1 MGSSQIYY
9 SVYQINLAQESEKWR
24 DVLNT
29 VMNLWVIGNTGNFST
44 S

>member
-9 SVYQINLAQESEKWR
+9 SVYQINLAQEGEKWR

-29 VMNLWVIGNTGNFST
+29 AMNLWVIENTGNFST